1 MLSLYV
7 RLQLVLSRLA
17 DAQGAEDGQ
26 EFVEYAFVMFFIVFV
41 ILVATRFLGSK
52 VTSVLSTVANSL

>member
-7 RLQLVLSRLA
+7 RLQLALSRLA
-17 DAQGAEDGQ
+17 DAQDAQDGQ
-26 EFVEYAFVMFFIVFV
+26 EFVEYAFVIFFIVFV
-41 ILVATRFLGSK
+41 VLVATRFLGSK